1 LGKAWRDLLQYL
13 PLPRENIHFVRG
25 DFPPEEAA
33 EEYQGEIRI
42 EELCQLG
49 DRLSPQGLVEAFCA
63 LSRHRF
69 YQNRSTGGRCWRL
82 RQDFLFHS
90 RIFMLR

>member
-1 LGKAWRDLLQYL
+1 MPKTQTIITADAEDLAF
-13 PLPRENIHFVRG
+13 R
-25 DFPPEEAA
+25 AA
-33 EEYQGEIRI
+33 EEYQGKIRI

-49 DRLSPQGLVEAFCA
+49 DRLSPLGLVEAFCA

-69 YQNRSTGGRCWRL
+69 YQNRSIGGRCWRL